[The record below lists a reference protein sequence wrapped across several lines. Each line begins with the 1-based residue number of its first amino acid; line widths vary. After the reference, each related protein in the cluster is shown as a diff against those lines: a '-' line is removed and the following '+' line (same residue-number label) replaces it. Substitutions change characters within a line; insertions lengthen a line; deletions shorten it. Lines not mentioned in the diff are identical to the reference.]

1 METKGIGSWS
11 FGPDHG
17 CRHVS
22 FVADYATPGCM
33 VSERR
38 DDGIDWVVLS
48 HGYISTHSVLR
59 YRFCDTTRPV
69 VVPKSLRR
77 CGLL

>member
-1 METKGIGSWS
+1 METKGIGSWG
-11 FGPDHG
+11 FGSDHG

-33 VSERR
+33 VPERR
-38 DDGIDWVVLS
+38 NDGIDRVVLS

-59 YRFCDTTRPV
+59 YRVCGTTRLVALPE
-69 VVPKSLRR
+69 SLRR